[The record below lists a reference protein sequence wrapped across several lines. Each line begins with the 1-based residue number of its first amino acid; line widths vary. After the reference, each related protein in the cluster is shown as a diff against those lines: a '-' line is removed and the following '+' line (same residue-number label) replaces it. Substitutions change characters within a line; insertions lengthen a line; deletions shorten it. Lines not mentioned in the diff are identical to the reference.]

1 MIHYFPLLFNT
12 LETQMK
18 ALLAVIASLFIA
30 AQAAA
35 QPQGAEARQPG
46 PGEASPQTKQKISDA
61 GLTGKVKSALA
72 ADVGLK
78 TLAGVDVDS
87 ANGVVTLKGHVD
99 SNDTKK
105 RAGAIAKR
113 VEGVKSVK
121 NQLTIRKPKS

>member
-1 MIHYFPLLFNT
+1 MKSIVAIAVALFLAT
-12 LETQMK
+12 PALAQQPETK
-18 ALLAVIASLFIA
+18 
-30 AQAAA
+30 
-35 QPQGAEARQPG
+35 QPG
-46 PGEASPQTKQKISDA
+46 PGEASPETKQKMSNA

-105 RAGAIAKR
+105 RAEAVAKK
-113 VEGVKSVK
+113 VEGVRSVK
-121 NQLTIRKPKS
+121 NQLSIRKPKS